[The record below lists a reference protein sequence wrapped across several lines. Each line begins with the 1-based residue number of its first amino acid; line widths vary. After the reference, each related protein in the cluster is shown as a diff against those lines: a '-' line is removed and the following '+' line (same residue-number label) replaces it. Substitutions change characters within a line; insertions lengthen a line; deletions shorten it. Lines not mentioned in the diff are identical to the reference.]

1 MDPDAE
7 VALAVATLMGS
18 SSDKAVSVT
27 VRSSGHSI
35 LQNGPRSAPHDR
47 TIPVLDAFAEICVK
61 ASGSGVA
68 AIALKMPSATTKS
81 TTATNDGTPKMRS
94 LTIELIIATNNK
106 SPSPETIDHLVTVW
120 GLLKKIS
127 DQRFSGSGT
136 NVNLRE
142 RFPPVDIQNEKEQA
156 VYDELFPHIYRYSY
170 LKVQQRY
177 KKYWSILE
185 RFTDLHQEWMKR
197 VQDSRDRGKKAQD
210 DEDKKI
216 NYKSDLFT
224 HLGDMVVLVQAVND
238 RLIHFHENRWEVDA
252 MK

>member
-1 MDPDAE
+1 
-7 VALAVATLMGS
+7 
-18 SSDKAVSVT
+18 
-27 VRSSGHSI
+27 
-35 LQNGPRSAPHDR
+35 
-47 TIPVLDAFAEICVK
+47 VLDAFAEICVK
-61 ASGSGVA
+61 ASGFGVA
-68 AIALKMPSATTKS
+68 AIALKMRSATTKS

-94 LTIELIIATNNK
+94 LTIELIIATNDK
-106 SPSPETIDHLVTVW
+106 SPSPETIDHVVTVW